1 MSSSEVHEGRRL
13 PTKLVTLARDSQS
26 ARTAYGWCGPEQVDR
41 LICCSMK
48 HLVGS
53 YRWMLHAN
61 FASLVPRMPRRA
73 REGFKMIAV
82 YQYCDDR
89 WESRNE
95 VFIVPS
101 EFPTVDNQDAGIYIY
116 ASTEHTPPEIP
127 NKVKKRMSKV
137 KETGE
142 AFIHSSGGFDELL
155 SSKEFIN
162 HIYDSL
168 REDVEQA
175 MGWSEIGRE
184 RSNHWANRSIRFVA
198 QNPGMSIATDFTTY
212 SNYFDWPAL

>member
-26 ARTAYGWCGPEQVDR
+26 ARTAYGWYGPEQVDR

-53 YRWMLHAN
+53 GRWMLHAN

-73 REGFKMIAV
+73 REGFKIIAV

-89 WESRNE
+89 WESRSE

-127 NKVKKRMSKV
+127 NKVKKRMSEV

-142 AFIHSSGGFDELL
+142 AFIVQVVLMSCCRRRNSSIIFMIRYEKMLSRLWDGARSVANARTTGRTALFGSLL
-155 SSKEFIN
+155 KI
-162 HIYDSL
+162 L
-168 REDVEQA
+168 A
-175 MGWSEIGRE
+175 
-184 RSNHWANRSIRFVA
+184 
-198 QNPGMSIATDFTTY
+198 
-212 SNYFDWPAL
+212 